1 MVFMI
6 SDQNEVLVISSF
18 ICLSVFL
25 VGSVHLMLEGCF
37 DTIKS
42 IVSLIKKKLVQN
54 MISPSIQTG
63 R

>member
-1 MVFMI
+1 MVFMT
-6 SDQNEVLVISSF
+6 SDQNEVLVISSI
-18 ICLSVFL
+18 ICLAVFL

-37 DTIKS
+37 DTIK
-42 IVSLIKKKLVQN
+42 IIITLIKKKLTQN